1 MKTLL
6 TTIFI
11 TLFSIAV
18 SAQGNITMCHTPPT
32 ESFALFASNKQFNAD
47 HRNPL
52 PYKHQSDV
60 GKMITYGVE
69 DGKPANAYFIESK
82 VESDSYLLVIHE
94 WWGLNDYIKKEADK
108 LYDDLG
114 GIVNVMALD
123 LYDGQVA
130 STREEASK
138 YMSNVK
144 GDRARAIIQGALD
157 KAGTGSEI
165 ATIGWC
171 FGGGWSLQ
179 AALMAGE
186 YLNGCV
192 MYYGMPETDVS
203 KLKNLGGPVLGIFAK
218 QDGWI
223 NEDVVEKFKVS
234 MAEADKVLRV
244 EMYDANHAFA
254 NPSNPDYNK
263 KAAEDAYKHTL
274 AFLKQHLD

>member
-6 TTIFI
+6 TIIFATI
-11 TLFSIAV
+11 FSIAGM
-18 SAQGNITMCHTPPT
+18 AQDKITMCHTPPT

-69 DGKPANAYFIESK
+69 DGKPGNAYFIESK